1 MSKTFARSSLCALTM
16 TIMTAHAAEPPTN
29 LDKPEGRLDIIA
41 WPGYIERGQTDK
53 QYDWV
58 TQFEKETG
66 CAVNVKTAATS
77 DEMVSLMTK
86 GGLRSGYGIRRCLA
100 AFDYGQTRAA
110 D

>member
-53 QYDWV
+53 PIRKRDR
-58 TQFEKETG
+58 
-66 CAVNVKTAATS
+66 
-77 DEMVSLMTK
+77 
-86 GGLRSGYGIRRCLA
+86 LRGECENRRD
-100 AFDYGQTRAA
+100 FR
-110 D
+110 